1 MTTHTRWLVLGMVA
15 LTAGLGLWVSMS
27 GAAADDDAKATVS
40 KIAAA
45 LEKDDKADAQ
55 KQAAALASKAEIEDV
70 MHVFSLR
77 RSKGLGVGSKPGTIM
92 PDGIEAKI
100 MDMAKKPMDA
110 KKLAEEADAL
120 VQMGYVAAAV
130 GQVAHAKPP
139 EKDEGKKKKSDWL
152 KWSKA
157 MNEAALEFATTV
169 KGKKPADVHKAA
181 LKLNA
186 SCTNCHTV
194 FKDE

>member
-1 MTTHTRWLVLGMVA
+1 MVVGMLVLAVGFGFWVA
-15 LTAGLGLWVSMS
+15 MT
-27 GAAADDDAKATVS
+27 GAAADDDPKTTIP

-45 LEKDDKADAQ
+45 IEKNAAADAQ
-55 KQAAALASKAEIEDV
+55 KQAADLAKKAEIEDV

-77 RSKGLGVGSKPGTIM
+77 RSKGLGVGTTPDAIK

-100 MDMAKKPMDA
+100 MDLAKKPLDA

-120 VQMGYVAAAV
+120 VHMGYIAAAV
-130 GQVAHAKPP
+130 GEVAHAKPP

-157 MNEAALEFATTV
+157 MNEAAKEFASAV
-169 KGKKPADVHKAA
+169 KDKKSPADVQKAA

>member
-1 MTTHTRWLVLGMVA
+1 MA
-15 LTAGLGLWVSMS
+15 LLALAVGFGFWVTMS
-27 GAAADDDAKATVS
+27 GAADDDPKDTVP

-45 LEKDDKADAQ
+45 LEKNDKAGAQ

-77 RSKGLGVGSKPGTIM
+77 RSKGLGVGPKADAIK

-100 MDMAKKPMDA
+100 MDLAKKPMDA

-120 VQMGYVAAAV
+120 VQMGYIAAAV

-152 KWSKA
+152 KWSQA
-157 MNEAALEFATTV
+157 MHEAALEFATTA
-169 KGKKPADVHKAA
+169 KAKKPADVHKAA